1 MSVRIRNIQSL
12 IDIDAR
18 LKKIIKKS
26 AELSLKQESFAYN
39 ADINI
44 LITDNIGIK
53 ELNKKFRNIDKETDV
68 LSFPMSEMENGRI
81 NPALLE
87 IDMENGLVQLGD
99 IAISAEMAF
108 AQAADFG
115 HSLEREMAFLT
126 THGVYHLLG
135 FEHEKDK
142 KTMFEKQESVLG
154 KIGITREQNC
164 K

>member
-1 MSVRIRNIQSL
+1 MPVRIRNTQKKTV
-12 IDIDAR
+12 IDANLKR
-18 LKKIIKKS
+18 LIKKS
-26 AELSLKQESFAYN
+26 AELALKQESFAYT

-44 LITDNIGIK
+44 LITDNTGIK
-53 ELNKKFRNIDKETDV
+53 ELNKNFRNIDRETDV
-68 LSFPMSEMENGRI
+68 LSFPMSEMEKGRI

-99 IAISAEMAF
+99 IAISAEKAL

-115 HSLEREMAFLT
+115 HSFEREMVFLT

-142 KTMFEKQESVLG
+142 KTMFEKQESILSTM
-154 KIGITREQNC
+154 KLTREPNG